1 MLRCSDTILSIVPNG
16 IVLFV
21 VAWRLYILASRNTKV
36 VVVWPF
42 LGALK
47 LALFAVQSAVQLAI
61 IIFQATGHGVLERT
75 TLAADVLP
83 LAATLILLA
92 LSYFEHSR
100 TVRPSAIIQLFFFFT
115 IIFDLPRLRTLWLLE
130 GNSQNV
136 IASLFT
142 ATAGVKVALLQIES
156 VKKWTH
162 AVSIKPE
169 DIAPE
174 ERQGVFSRV
183 FFFWLMPMFFKGY
196 RRDLTMDDLFAIDAD
211 LQGTILYER
220 LQKSWKAVDQS
231 KKHSLTSAVIWTF
244 SPELGTAL
252 IPRLGFAAF
261 SLAQPYLISSML
273 YYITNQSTLPVSY
286 GYGLIGAYAFVYT
299 GMGLCQRLWMQ
310 VAFRAM
316 TKIRGSL
323 VTSIYRKML
332 VIRAETGNSGA
343 AVSLMGTDV
352 DRIVLTTFM
361 TVNLIPD
368 VVQLVIALGILGHK
382 IGSTAVAPVILCAIC
397 VGIAAYLGKLVPPR
411 QRRWMAAIQKR
422 VGITADIISSIKGVK
437 VAGLTD
443 KVDEQIQGLRDYE
456 LDRSV
461 QFRRMQITTQL
472 LGTAPTLLMPAVTFT
487 VYAIAQKL
495 SGGGQFD
502 VSQAFTSL
510 SLLNVLVTPVMDL
523 TQAWTTLS
531 SAMACLDRIQAF
543 FLRENRTDYRIHV
556 SPSDSMSLSDTSE
569 KKVDKPYPSS
579 LDNDMEPVIKIRN
592 GSFGWTKDGG
602 PETAVLKDITLDI
615 QPGQLTML
623 VGPVASGKTSLL
635 EAIVGEARI
644 LGGSVEFTIPAHVAY
659 CGQDAWLLNQSV
671 RDNILAFE
679 PYSAV
684 FYKEVLAACQLED
697 DLRQFPK
704 GDASIIGSRGI
715 SLSGGQKQRVA
726 LARALYNR
734 KPVVILD
741 DILKGLDA
749 DTYAKCFTAILGP
762 NGILRRGRMAVIMAT
777 HNIQL
782 LPHAEH
788 IVVLEDGRVR
798 EQGSFNYLNSLDG
811 SFVSGLGLK
820 ASDLKSVAVQ
830 DNIKEIEVEEE
841 ASDIVRKRVNALVI
855 ERTTAPDAMSQQS
868 KDSDE
873 PDAVDESKKKSRG
886 KRNSDALF
894 SYVRSMGRVQFPI
907 FCAFTFCNIG
917 FRSAQPLWLNVWTDA
932 NEVHPDAKLGYYA
945 GIYVMFGALN
955 VVFLALQFWIFMI
968 KIVPYSAK
976 VLHRR
981 VLTACMRAPLT
992 FFVMTDTGEI
1002 VNRFSQDMTLVDL
1015 QLPQSFMQSYQQVI
1029 NALSQ
1034 IVLTCVSS
1042 GYLAISVPVMLSVL
1056 FILQK
1061 FYLRTSRQI
1070 RLLDLEA
1077 KSPLYSHFISSFA
1090 GLTALRAYGWSQL
1103 AKDDNLARLNE
1114 SQRPFY
1120 LLRCVQRWLTM
1131 ALNLIV
1137 AGLAVLLVA
1146 ISVALREKVNPGLLG
1161 VALTS
1166 VMTLGQTLSQLIQSW
1181 TMLETS
1187 LGAVTRINNFAADTP
1202 REPDGPTRQPPPPNW
1217 PNGGAISIRGLGAKY
1232 GAYTALDNISL
1243 DIAPGEKI
1251 AVCGRSGSGKSTLVT
1266 MLLRLY
1272 EPAAGSIVIDGIDTG
1287 TLNLNALRTS
1297 LVALPQDP
1305 MFLAGT
1311 VRYNLDP
1318 IGRLSEAELL
1328 SALDQIGIRDVVLD
1342 KLGGLD
1348 ADLNT
1353 DLLSAGQ
1360 RQLFCLAR
1368 AMLRHSKV
1376 ILLDEATS
1384 SLDRETEARVD
1395 YLVRT
1400 LFKGWTAIVVA
1411 HRLRTIADFDKVLVL
1426 QDGRIVEYDS
1436 PTNLLQDPNSKF
1448 KMLWDLQES

>member
-1 MLRCSDTILSIVPNG
+1 
-16 IVLFV
+16 
-21 VAWRLYILASRNTKV
+21 
-36 VVVWPF
+36 
-42 LGALK
+42 
-47 LALFAVQSAVQLAI
+47 
-61 IIFQATGHGVLERT
+61 
-75 TLAADVLP
+75 
-83 LAATLILLA
+83 
-92 LSYFEHSR
+92 
-100 TVRPSAIIQLFFFFT
+100 
-115 IIFDLPRLRTLWLLE
+115 
-130 GNSQNV
+130 
-136 IASLFT
+136 
-142 ATAGVKVALLQIES
+142 
-156 VKKWTH
+156 
-162 AVSIKPE
+162 
-169 DIAPE
+169 
-174 ERQGVFSRV
+174 
-183 FFFWLMPMFFKGY
+183 
-196 RRDLTMDDLFAIDAD
+196 MDDLFAIDSD

-231 KKHSLTSAVIWTF
+231 KKHSLTYAVIWTF
-244 SPELGTAL
+244 SPELGLAL

-261 SLAQPYLISSML
+261 SLTQPYLISSML
-273 YYITNQSTLPVSY
+273 HYITNQAILPVSY

-323 VTSIYRKML
+323 ITSIYRKML

-368 VVQLVIALGILGHK
+368 IVQLVIALGVLGHK
-382 IGSTAVAPVILCAIC
+382 IGATAVAPVILCTIC
-397 VGIAAYLGKLVPPR
+397 IGIAARLGKLVPPR

-443 KVDEQIQGLRDYE
+443 KVDQQIQGLRDYE
-456 LDRSV
+456 LERSV

-495 SGGGQFD
+495 SGGGQFN

-510 SLLNVLVTPVMDL
+510 SLLNILVTPVMDL

-543 FLRENRTDYRIHV
+543 FLRENRTDYRKIKV
-556 SPSDSMSLSDTSE
+556 EKPWSSPLDSDS
-569 KKVDKPYPSS
+569 
-579 LDNDMEPVIKIRN
+579 EPVIKIRN
-592 GSFGWTKDGG
+592 GTFGWTKDGG
-602 PETAVLKDITLDI
+602 DETAVLKDITVDI

-623 VGPVASGKTSLL
+623 IGPVASGKTSLL
-635 EAIVGEARI
+635 EAIVGEARL
-644 LGGSVEFTIPAHVAY
+644 LGGSVEFTIPAQVAY

-671 RDNILAFE
+671 RENILAFE
-679 PYSAV
+679 PYSAA
-684 FYKEVLAACQLED
+684 FYNEVIAACQLKD
-697 DLRQFPK
+697 DLRQFPR

-762 NGILRRGRMAVIMAT
+762 KGILRRGRTAVIMAT

-788 IVVLEDGRVR
+788 IVVLEDGRIR
-798 EQGSFNYLNSLDG
+798 EQGSFKHLNELDG

-820 ASDLKSVAVQ
+820 SSDLQTTMVS
-830 DNIKEIEVEEE
+830 DSIEEIDDELEI
-841 ASDIVRKRVNALVI
+841 SDIEEKNAYSSAV
-855 ERTTAPDAMSQQS
+855 EKVTPPDTMSRQS
-868 KDSDE
+868 RDSDDADTADE
-873 PDAVDESKKKSRG
+873 PNKKSRG

-894 SYVRSMGRVQFPI
+894 SYVQSMGKVQFPI

-932 NEVHPDAKLGYYA
+932 NGVHPEARLGYYS

-1015 QLPQSFMQSYQQVI
+1015 QLPQSFMQSYQQII

-1034 IVLTCVSS
+1034 IVLTC
-1042 GYLAISVPVMLSVL
+1042 
-1056 FILQK
+1056 
-1061 FYLRTSRQI
+1061 I

-1103 AKDDNLARLNE
+1103 AEYDNLIRLNE

-1131 ALNLIV
+1131 SLNLIV

-1146 ISVALREKVNPGLLG
+1146 ISVALREKINPGLLG

-1166 VMTLGQTLSQLIQSW
+1166 VMSLGQTLSQLIQSW

-1217 PNGGAISIRGLGAKY
+1217 PSGGAISIRGLGAKY

-1272 EPAAGSIVIDGIDTG
+1272 EPTAGSIIIDGIDTG

-1318 IGRLSEAELL
+1318 IGRVNDTELL

-1348 ADLNT
+1348 ADLNI

-1368 AMLRHSKV
+1368 AMLRQSKV

-1384 SLDRETEARVD
+1384 R
-1395 YLVRT
+1395 
-1400 LFKGWTAIVVA
+1400 
-1411 HRLRTIADFDKVLVL
+1411 
-1426 QDGRIVEYDS
+1426 
-1436 PTNLLQDPNSKF
+1436 
-1448 KMLWDLQES
+1448 